1 MKRPKLPPPPPP
13 PPAPPAAAA
22 PPPPPSP
29 VARRGISRAKAASRT
44 LSPTSFATSMFK
56 TSGSRRSTSRQKS
69 NNKLGGGSKLYG

>member
-13 PPAPPAAAA
+13 PPPPAA
-22 PPPPPSP
+22 PPPPPAP

-56 TSGSRRSTSRQKS
+56 TSGSRRGTSRQK
-69 NNKLGGGSKLYG
+69 NNNRLGGGSKLYG